1 MALKEVASVPI
12 AEIVEQGVYRW
23 RQIKDTVCLG
33 VTQRTIH
40 NWILAGKFPRPI
52 GTWTHYNIWRGKDLI
67 AFMRGEYLQAE
78 QKKCSC

>member
-1 MALKEVASVPI
+1 MEAVKSVAVQDI
-12 AEIVEQGVYRW
+12 QACGVYRW
-23 RQIKDTVCLG
+23 KQIQDTVCMGL
-33 VTQRTIH
+33 TQRTIG
-40 NWILAGKFPRPI
+40 NWISTGKFPRPI